1 MELWAAKSRTD
12 LFEQVFHRRVL
23 FSGVLEAGQ
32 S

>member
-1 MELWAAKSRTD
+1 LWAAKSRAD

-23 FSGVLEAGQ
+23 FSAILEAEP